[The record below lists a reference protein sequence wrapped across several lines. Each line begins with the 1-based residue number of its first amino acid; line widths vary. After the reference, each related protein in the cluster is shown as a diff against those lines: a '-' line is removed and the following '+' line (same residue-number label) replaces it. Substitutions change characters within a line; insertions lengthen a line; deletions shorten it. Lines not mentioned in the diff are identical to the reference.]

1 MSKRLLPLCPLILAA
16 GLAACE
22 SNVAGLIDDGPA
34 FAAHSGTQLA
44 AHRGKQIVML
54 DNCDPGT
61 FPPGACTGRSG
72 GMSFATFIDLLQKH
86 GTAEA
91 WRFAPGV
98 IHVAHTETLPVVN
111 LGGVVHTFTE
121 VAEFGGG
128 FNAGLNAILGLV
140 PVPECVVNP
149 SASPLV
155 PHPDVVIV
163 PPGGH
168 DHVTVEPGEAKKYLC
183 CVHPW
188 MRAVSQ

>member
-1 MSKRLLPLCPLILAA
+1 MSKRFLSLCPLILAA
-16 GLAACE
+16 GLAACDSE
-22 SNVAGLIDDGPA
+22 VAAPLDDGPA
-34 FAAHSGTQLA
+34 FAAHA
-44 AHRGKQIVML
+44 GKQIVML

-72 GMSFATFIDLLQKH
+72 GMSFPTFIDLLEKH

-91 WRFAPGV
+91 WRFAPTV

-121 VAEFGGG
+121 VVEFGGG
-128 FNAGLNAILGLV
+128 FNAVLNGILGLA
-140 PVPECVVNP
+140 PVPECVVDP
-149 SASPLV
+149 GTSPLV

-168 DHVTVEPGEAKKYLC
+168 DHVTFEPGEAKKYLC

-188 MRAVSQ
+188 MRAVSR